1 VPAVP
6 DRSETRLVLRLK
18 TPGCRSEC
26 GMTDDGRSLL
36 PKGGWV
42 GAGVSRLRW
51 DAAWNGS
58 ARGADSGALHFDGVY
73 EYAKKM

>member
-1 VPAVP
+1 MG
-6 DRSETRLVLRLK
+6 LVSSLK

-26 GMTDDGRSLL
+26 GMTAGGHSLRFQGGR
-36 PKGGWV
+36 V
-42 GAGVSRLRW
+42 GADIIRQQRDAGLLW

-58 ARGADSGALHFDGVY
+58 ARRGDFGALHFDGVY